1 MTENET
7 DSGVEV
13 VLDNRKIILAF
24 IVLIAICGGF
34 FVLGFVEGKRQGHQA
49 VMQRVAEIET
59 IESSAV
65 TQAQPPETET
75 VQDSVSSKDDT
86 EEQPLNWYKNVSR
99 PEEEPEIAARAT
111 SGGSNK
117 ADAKAAAEAKTPSTP
132 KTEERALRTGSISYS
147 VQVGAFVKQEEAET
161 RAREL
166 RSKGF
171 ENRIEPPVPPSQFY
185 FVKVGRF
192 DTRAEA
198 VATQIRLKENGF
210 SCFIKT
216 N

>member
-24 IVLIAICGGF
+24 VVLIAICGGF
-34 FVLGFVEGKRQGHQA
+34 FVLGFVEGKRQGYQA
-49 VMQRVAEIET
+49 AMQAAAEVGIVEK
-59 IESSAV
+59 SAV
-65 TQAQPPETET
+65 AQAQLPETET
-75 VQDSVSSKDDT
+75 IQDSESSKSDA
-86 EEQPLNWYKNVSR
+86 EEQPLNWYKNVNR
-99 PEEEPEIAARAT
+99 QEDEPEIAARAT
-111 SGGSNK
+111 SGSSSK
-117 ADAKAAAEAKTPSTP
+117 TDAKAAPAAKSPSKP
-132 KTEERALRTGSISYS
+132 KTEERALAGSASYS
-147 VQVGAFVKQEEAET
+147 VQVGAFVKQEEAEI

-171 ENRIEPPVPPSQFY
+171 EYRIEPPVPPNQFY

-192 DTRAEA
+192 GTRAEA
-198 VATQIRLKENGF
+198 VAMQIRLKESGF
-210 SCFIKT
+210 SCFIKS